1 MAFCSNCGAK
11 LNDGVKFCSE
21 CGSAVNVPSAA
32 MQQTNSNTEPVKHKG
47 GVLGDLSGV
56 LAAGIRTVTDKANQA
71 MSSVQDGRVQNA
83 QIPSTPSMAAQ
94 SSASKKTTR
103 QQEYA
108 GIVLKCPNCGSPI
121 GETTAICP
129 DCGFKITGRAAVSS
143 VQVFSEQLMAIEAG
157 RRKDGLTAMLGVG
170 VNPADQKK
178 LSLVRSFPIP
188 NTVDDILEFMLLAV
202 TNIDVG
208 LSKNTMMNRYQGGA
222 KSGESSLTMPKTI
235 SDAWVAKM
243 KQAYQK
249 AEVAFPN
256 DPAFS
261 SIQKI
266 YYDKMKELKIKI

>member
-1 MAFCSNCGAK
+1 MAFCSNCGSK

-21 CGSAVNVPSAA
+21 CGSAVGNIPS
-32 MQQTNSNTEPVKHKG
+32 TNDYTAPAKHRS
-47 GVLGDLSGV
+47 GVLGDLSGM
-56 LAAGIRTVTDKANQA
+56 LASGIKTVTDKANQA
-71 MSSVQDGRVQNA
+71 ISTVQDDKIQNA
-83 QIPSTPSMAAQ
+83 QIPPMSSMSQ
-94 SSASKKTTR
+94 QLSASNSSTR

-121 GETTAICP
+121 GETTSICP
-129 DCGFKITGRAAVSS
+129 DCGFRITGRSAVSS
-143 VQVFSEQLMAIEAG
+143 VQTFSEQLMAIEAS
-157 RRKDGLTAMLGVG
+157 RKKDGLTAMFGVA

-235 SDAWVAKM
+235 SDAWVSKM

-266 YYDKMKELKIKI
+266 YYDKMNELKIKV